1 MIVYCRPSAPAKIS
15 PSLQRA
21 GSVGTGDAEDV
32 EIVVLDGEAEVVTSD
47 ADV

>member
-21 GSVGTGDAEDV
+21 DSVDTGDAEDV
-32 EIVVLDGEAEVVTSD
+32 EIVVLDGKGEVVTSD
-47 ADV
+47 VEV